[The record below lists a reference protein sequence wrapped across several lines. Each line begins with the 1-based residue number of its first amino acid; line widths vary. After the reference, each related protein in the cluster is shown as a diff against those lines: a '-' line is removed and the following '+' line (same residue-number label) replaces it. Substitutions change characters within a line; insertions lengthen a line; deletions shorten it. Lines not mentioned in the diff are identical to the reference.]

1 MPLQSQA
8 RHGSC
13 IVVLF
18 FRFVR
23 GSLSQCIELL
33 YNGRV
38 VQLDDAAGEV
48 VQGVFLRDAAKGK
61 PLGAEGLSLQAGAL
75 VHLAVAVLDVA
86 QHRVTQVGQVGADLV
101 GATGDQS
108 DAA

>member
-48 VQGVFLRDAAKGK
+48 VQSVFLRDAAKGK
-61 PLGAEGLSLQAGAL
+61 PLGAEGLGLQAGTL

-101 GATGDQS
+101 GAAGDQS

>member
-8 RHGSC
+8 QHGSC

-38 VQLDDAAGEV
+38 VQLDDAAREV

-61 PLGAEGLSLQAGAL
+61 RLGAEGLGLRPVRSFILP
-75 VHLAVAVLDVA
+75 VPVLDVA
-86 QHRVTQVGQVGADLV
+86 QHR
-101 GATGDQS
+101 
-108 DAA
+108 

>member
-23 GSLSQCIELL
+23 VRLSQCIELL

-61 PLGAEGLSLQAGAL
+61 PLGAEGLVLQAGAL

-101 GATGDQS
+101 GAAS
-108 DAA
+108 D

>member
-1 MPLQSQA
+1 MLLHRRLGMGP
-8 RHGSC
+8 
-13 IVVLF
+13 VLLFYF

-48 VQGVFLRDAAKGK
+48 VQV
-61 PLGAEGLSLQAGAL
+61 LSPGMRPK
-75 VHLAVAVLDVA
+75 VSRWA
-86 QHRVTQVGQVGADLV
+86 QRA
-101 GATGDQS
+101 
-108 DAA
+108 